1 MADFFVCARVQRP
14 RGDAR
19 GTCFREGILD
29 SFAGWKYLTS
39 ATSFFTAKGSVS
51 GQRVAH
57 SKRSVRD
64 FLSFRGLDIFW
75 GVSGHTF
82 FKRRRTRARNEKGR
96 CGRAFHLPHSGL
108 SFLCSSRCFV
118 PFLSRDASLFQC
130 LGPGSQ
136 VAGVSPS
143 LSLKRLSWISRG
155 AERAE
160 QWVPEGRLI
169 NCAHTRLTFFFFRLR
184 PMITTVCAKEMHH
197 HPQQGCR
204 GTAGDD

>member
-1 MADFFVCARVQRP
+1 MCLADFFVCARVQRP

-19 GTCFREGILD
+19 ETCFREGILD

-82 FKRRRTRARNEKGR
+82 FKRRRTRAE
-96 CGRAFHLPHSGL
+96 
-108 SFLCSSRCFV
+108 
-118 PFLSRDASLFQC
+118 
-130 LGPGSQ
+130 
-136 VAGVSPS
+136 
-143 LSLKRLSWISRG
+143 
-155 AERAE
+155 
-160 QWVPEGRLI
+160 
-169 NCAHTRLTFFFFRLR
+169 
-184 PMITTVCAKEMHH
+184 
-197 HPQQGCR
+197 
-204 GTAGDD
+204 